1 MKKLYTLCV
10 AVVLTSILSV
20 DLAQAQ
26 TPQQVTVRDLNSY
39 TSTLNSQ
46 VDLRDHPFAV
56 LTSGQT
62 PEDKYVTFDAVVVSY
77 PKNSGLASVVQATGV
92 PGRIHVFVTD
102 VSAAEMGGD
111 GMSIQIVVDG
121 PRRETLEALSR
132 GDVIRVAGFL
142 RFFNNVSQFDA
153 RDVTFL
159 GSVQD
164 DEEYQ
169 ELEDFLEPLSI
180 PLTEVNQPST
190 EIPGRHRWVADG
202 YSKYIN
208 RYVKFEGLEVIDVLE
223 NNTGRPRMV
232 LSDGN
237 TIIYMYDTSLR
248 FRNDRGSGYAY
259 NPTTEEGLGYNWRR
273 LGQDLDGP
281 FVPPAPGSIVDISG
295 YLLIDTF
302 DPLSLNEVATQSA
315 LKIVPWDDGILWIED
330 GTDPEFRITE
340 GWRNDLVVLGFAP
353 LLDELTL
360 APAVVTSADEPTVS
374 VTVTLPEVDYTL
386 NGVSITYTALGYNDE
401 SSESVS
407 AAMTASGNSYSFT
420 FPEFDDFTTVSYT
433 ITATA
438 QTSDG
443 VITNGRQSGTYSI
456 VNTIVTSPP
465 VLTPGSGSYENTV
478 TVTMSSAT
486 PNAVIYYTTDGS
498 TPTSEA
504 TAYQGTAVTFDATTT
519 VRAIA
524 VAPGREPS
532 PISSRTYTVTVA
544 ATQIATLSA
553 MRAAPRDGTTYQ
565 YTGDAVV
572 TYARATRN
580 QKYLMDSSG
589 GLLVDDS
596 SGVITSPYAIGDIM
610 SNLLVTLG
618 AFNQQV
624 QALPS
629 ANPGAPTST
638 AEVVPTVVTLSE
650 LNLADHESAL
660 VTINNVR
667 FVNRG
672 SGTFAVNTN
681 YSITDNSLGEGQ
693 TIAFRSSF
701 AEANYI
707 GQAVPEV
714 PLNITALVN
723 RFNTTTQIVSRSTD
737 DFNFDVSAERL
748 DGADEFRLAQNY
760 PNPFNPSTSI
770 VYSVADVVNVN
781 LVVHDILGRVVA
793 NLVNEVHTPGQ
804 YSVNF
809 DATRLASGTYIYRL
823 QAGDFVST
831 KKMMLIK

>member
-1 MKKLYTLCV
+1 MKKIYTLF
-10 AVVLTSILSV
+10 VVVILTIVLSV
-20 DLAQAQ
+20 DVLLAQ

-39 TSTLNSQ
+39 TSALNSQ

-56 LTSGQT
+56 LVSAET

-77 PKNSGLASVVQATGV
+77 PKNSGLASVVAATGV

-102 VSAAEMGGD
+102 VNAAELGGD

-169 ELEDFLEPLSI
+169 DLEDFLEPVVV
-180 PLTEVNQPST
+180 PLTEVNQPSA
-190 EIPGRHRWVADG
+190 EVPGRHRWVADN

-259 NPTTEEGLGYNWRR
+259 NPTTDEGLGYNWRR
-273 LGQDLDGP
+273 LSQDLDGP

-302 DPLSLNEVATQSA
+302 DPLTLNEVAAQSA
-315 LKIVPWDDGILWIED
+315 LKIVPWDDGILWLED

-353 LLDELTL
+353 LLDGLSL
-360 APAVVTSADEPTVS
+360 SPMVVTSDDEPTLT
-374 VTVTLPEVDYTL
+374 VTVTLPEADYTL

-401 SSESVS
+401 TSSEVT
-407 AAMTASGNSYSFT
+407 AAMTANGNTFSFM
-420 FPEFDDFTTVSYT
+420 FPAFDDFTNVSYT

-438 QTSDG
+438 QTPGG
-443 VITNGRQSGTYSI
+443 VVTNGRQSGSYSV
-456 VNTIVTSPP
+456 VNPDVTSPP
-465 VLTPGSGSYENTV
+465 TLSPGSGAYENTV
-478 TVTMSSAT
+478 SVTMSSST
-486 PNAVIYYTTDGS
+486 PDAAIYYTTDGS
-498 TPTSEA
+498 TPTSES
-504 TAYQGTAVTFDATTT
+504 TAYEGSAVTFDATTT

-524 VAPGREPS
+524 IAPGLDPS
-532 PISSRTYTVTVA
+532 PVTSRTYTVTVA
-544 ATQIATLSA
+544 ATPVSTLA
-553 MRAAPRDGTTYQ
+553 ELRAGSRDGTTYQ
-565 YTGDAVV
+565 YTGNAVV

-589 GLLVDDS
+589 GLLIDDAP
-596 SGVITSPYAIGDIM
+596 GVITSPYAVGDVM
-610 SNLLVTLG
+610 SNVLVTLG

-629 ANPGAPTST
+629 ANPGNPDSVAD
-638 AEVVPTVVTLSE
+638 VVPIVTTLSD
-650 LNLADHESAL
+650 LNLNDHESAL

-672 SGTFAVNTN
+672 TGTFAVNTN
-681 YSITDNSLGEGQ
+681 YTITDNSLDEGQ
-693 TIAFRSSF
+693 TRVFRSSF
-701 AEANYI
+701 AEADYI

-723 RFNTTTQIVSRSTD
+723 RFNATIQIVSRSSD

-748 DGADEFRLAQNY
+748 DGADEFRLSQNY
-760 PNPFNPSTSI
+760 PNPFNPSTNI

-781 LVVHDILGRVVA
+781 LVVYDILGRVVA
-793 NLVNEVHTPGQ
+793 NLVNDVHTPGQ

-809 DATRLASGTYIYRL
+809 DASTLASGTYIYRL